1 MTTHQAFFE
10 SSCLIDAEV
19 GIPCQHLDFNEKL
32 DCDTKLQP
40 KLLLEELRE
49 RLRSAEGVCF
59 EMSQESRQRI
69 IALLPAE

>member
-1 MTTHQAFFE
+1 MTNHQAFFE

-19 GIPCQHLDFNEKL
+19 GIPFRHLDFRSKP
-32 DCDTKLQP
+32 DDDTKQQA

-49 RLRSAEGVCF
+49 RLRSEEGVGF
-59 EMSQESRQRI
+59 EMSQEARQRV